1 MTDAVGGAPQR
12 PSVID
17 SIAGAAT
24 SKSAAQVNKASAN
37 NGRQPDTTENS
48 DERQDD
54 SSVQNAKNGD
64 APVKRQTVHR
74 AGKTDRGSDD
84 DGKKKD
90 DQDQSFEDTI
100 DKLVTKESSDKPVQ
114 VAATM
119 ALPTGWNAGNTDAQT
134 EGETKTHA
142 GNAATATPTDTKSVV
157 LPGSLLKQQ
166 SVEALLGARQRLLLA
181 EKLKEGGNDN
191 VARNGPETVQATVNA
206 RQSHWL
212 FDNAANTAAARVA
225 ETLQDKGAPPA
236 SGTTLNTAQVLTA
249 DTNKGDAKS
258 ASGTLPSSPVQTTQA
273 IPSGDAAQRQ
283 ALDGRQPNGGNSRD
297 QMLAGNRSQRQVADA
312 SAASSSDRVSFDVP
326 DAPPTAQGATQQVR
340 TGIVKALADLDP
352 GSRAPSTSQLTP
364 DRPPVA
370 NQVLRSI
377 DITLSPPD
385 LGTVRLKL
393 SLKSNALDIDAE
405 TSKASTAKLLDS
417 DRKSLE
423 QSLRDAGYDV
433 KSMKIAD
440 ASASNSANM
449 NSSSN
454 GNGQSFQDGSQARG
468 NFSGRQDGN
477 MGRRDGAMPDQS
489 QQQQPRGD
497 GRKGA
502 PAPDVAGRRQ
512 SDAIYI

>member
-1 MTDAVGGAPQR
+1 
-12 PSVID
+12 
-17 SIAGAAT
+17 
-24 SKSAAQVNKASAN
+24 
-37 NGRQPDTTENS
+37 
-48 DERQDD
+48 
-54 SSVQNAKNGD
+54 
-64 APVKRQTVHR
+64 
-74 AGKTDRGSDD
+74 
-84 DGKKKD
+84 
-90 DQDQSFEDTI
+90 
-100 DKLVTKESSDKPVQ
+100 
-114 VAATM
+114 
-119 ALPTGWNAGNTDAQT
+119 
-134 EGETKTHA
+134 
-142 GNAATATPTDTKSVV
+142 VV

-166 SVEALLGARQRLLLA
+166 SVEALFGARQRLLLA

-225 ETLQDKGAPPA
+225 ETLQDKGTPPA
-236 SGTTLNTAQVLTA
+236 SGTTLNAAQVLTA
-249 DTNKGDAKS
+249 TNKGDAKS
-258 ASGTLPSSPVQTTQA
+258 ASGTLPSSPVQTAQA
-273 IPSGDAAQRQ
+273 IPPGDAAQRQ

-312 SAASSSDRVSFDVP
+312 SAASSSDRASFDVP

-405 TSKASTAKLLDS
+405 ASKASTAKLLDS

>member
-1 MTDAVGGAPQR
+1 
-12 PSVID
+12 VID

-24 SKSAAQVNKASAN
+24 SKPGAQVKKVNAD
-37 NGRQPDTTENS
+37 NGRQSDTTKNS
-48 DERQDD
+48 DDRQDD
-54 SSVQNAKNGD
+54 SSVSGTKSDD
-64 APVKRQTVHR
+64 APVKRRTVHR
-74 AGKTDRGSDD
+74 AGKTEHGSDD

-90 DQDQSFEDTI
+90 DKDQSFEETI
-100 DKLVTKESSDKPVQ
+100 DKLTTKGSSDKPVQ

-119 ALPTGWNAGNTDAQT
+119 ALSPAWSADNADRQT
-134 EGETKTHA
+134 EGDAKTVA
-142 GNAATATPTDTKSVV
+142 GKGAATTPADTKSVV

-181 EKLKEGGNDN
+181 QKVQEGGQDN
-191 VARNGPETVQATVNA
+191 AAFDKPEAVQATVNA

-212 FDNAANTAAARVA
+212 FENAANTAAARVT
-225 ETLQDKGAPPA
+225 ETLHDKGVQGA
-236 SGTTLNTAQVLTA
+236 SSTTLNAAQVLA
-249 DTNKGDAKS
+249 ASPNKGDGKL
-258 ASGTLPSSPVQTTQA
+258 ASDVLPSQPAQTAQA

-283 ALDGRQPNGGNSRD
+283 ALDGRQPNGRNSRD
-297 QMLAGNRSQRQVADA
+297 QMLAGNPSQRKVADA
-312 SAASSSDRVSFDVP
+312 PVASSSDRASFDVP
-326 DAPPTAQGATQQVR
+326 DAPPTAQGTTQQVR
-340 TGIVKALADLDP
+340 TGIVKALADMDL
-352 GSRAPSTSQLTP
+352 GSRAAGTAQLTP

-370 NQVLRSI
+370 NQVLRTI

-385 LGTVRLKL
+385 LGTVRLRL

-405 TSKASTAKLLDS
+405 ASKASTAKLLDS
-417 DRKSLE
+417 DRKGLE

-440 ASASNSANM
+440 ASASNNANL
-449 NSSSN
+449 NNSSN
-454 GNGQSFQDGSQARG
+454 GNGSSFQDGSQARG

-489 QQQQPRGD
+489 QQQQSRDD

-502 PAPDVAGRRQ
+502 PASDVAGRRQ

>member
-1 MTDAVGGAPQR
+1 
-12 PSVID
+12 VID

-24 SKSAAQVNKASAN
+24 SKSGAQVNKANAN
-37 NGRQPDTTENS
+37 NGRQSDTKQNS

-54 SSVQNAKNGD
+54 SSVSSTKNDG

-74 AGKTDRGSDD
+74 AAKTDHRSDD

-90 DQDQSFEDTI
+90 DQDQSFEETI
-100 DKLVTKESSDKPVQ
+100 DKLVTKDSSDKPVQ

-119 ALPTGWNAGNTDAQT
+119 ALSPGWNANNAGRQI
-134 EGETKTHA
+134 EGDTKA
-142 GNAATATPTDTKSVV
+142 PASKSATTTPTDTKSVV

-181 EKLKEGGNDN
+181 QKVKEGNQDN
-191 VARNGPETVQATVNA
+191 AALDGPETVQATVNA

-212 FDNAANTAAARVA
+212 FDDAVNTAATRVA
-225 ETLQDKGAPPA
+225 ETLQDKGVPPA
-236 SGTTLNTAQVLTA
+236 SSTTLNAAQVLTA
-249 DTNKGDAKS
+249 SPNKGDGKP
-258 ASGTLPSSPVQTTQA
+258 ASDTLPSQPAQTAQA
-273 IPSGDAAQRQ
+273 IPAGDAAQQQ
-283 ALDGRQPNGGNSRD
+283 ALDSRQPNGGNSRD
-297 QMLAGNRSQRQVADA
+297 QMLAGNSGQRKVADTP
-312 SAASSSDRVSFDVP
+312 AASSSDRASFDIP
-326 DAPPTAQGATQQVR
+326 DAPLAAQGATQQVR
-340 TGIVKALADLDP
+340 TGIVKALADMDL
-352 GSRAPSTSQLTP
+352 GSRTASTAQLTP
-364 DRPPVA
+364 DRLPVA
-370 NQVLRSI
+370 NQVLRTI

-405 TSKASTAKLLDS
+405 ASKASTAKLLDS
-417 DRKSLE
+417 DRKGLE

-440 ASASNSANM
+440 ASASNSANL
-449 NSSSN
+449 NNSSN
-454 GNGQSFQDGSQARG
+454 GNGSSFQDGSQARG

-489 QQQQPRGD
+489 QQQHSRD
-497 GRKGA
+497 DSRKGA
-502 PAPDVAGRRQ
+502 PTSDVAGRRQ